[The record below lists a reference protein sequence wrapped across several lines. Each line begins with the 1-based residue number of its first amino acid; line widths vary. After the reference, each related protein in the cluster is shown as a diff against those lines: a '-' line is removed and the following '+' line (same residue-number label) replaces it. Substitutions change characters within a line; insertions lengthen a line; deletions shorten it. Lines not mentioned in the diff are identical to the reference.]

1 MKPVLEHLPLEAKES
16 FVVKAFDYPYYPTPW
31 HYHPEYELVLV
42 TESRGKRFIGDRI
55 TDFEAGDLAFIG
67 PNLPHLYRNDPAYY
81 EEASPLRQY
90 PLRQHPLRQ
99 HPLRQHPLRA
109 RSIVVHFLEK
119 SLGNDLL
126 SLPEAEPVKL
136 LLERSVRGL
145 HVTGQTN
152 AAVSRLLH
160 EMVEVKGFPRLLKL
174 LEVLS
179 RLAESTEWQY
189 IASPGVTG
197 HNERDSDR
205 LNRVFEFVMQEFH
218 REIRIAEVAEMAHM
232 SETAF
237 SRYFRQRTRKTFSE
251 FLSEIRLGHASKLLV
266 EDKLSVAEI
275 CYESGFNN
283 LSNFNR
289 QFRAFYQVSPLAF
302 KKLYFKR

>member
-16 FVVKAFDYPYYPTPW
+16 FVVKHFDYPYYPTPW
-31 HYHPEYELVLV
+31 HYHPEYEIVLV

-55 TDFEAGDLAFIG
+55 SDFEPGDLAFIG
-67 PNLPHLYRNDPAYY
+67 PNLPHLYRNEPAYY
-81 EEASPLRQY
+81 EEESRLRSK
-90 PLRQHPLRQ
+90 
-99 HPLRQHPLRA
+99 
-109 RSIVVHFLEK
+109 SIVVHFLEK

-126 SLPEAEPVKL
+126 SLPEAENLKRL
-136 LLERSVRGL
+136 LDRSVRGL
-145 HVTGQTN
+145 HVVGGAN
-152 AAVSRLLH
+152 AAISRLLH
-160 EMVEVKGFPRLLKL
+160 DMVEVKGFPRLLKL

-179 RLAESTEWQY
+179 VLAESSDWAY
-189 IASPGVTG
+189 ISSPGVTG

-218 REIRIAEVAEMAHM
+218 REIRIAEVADLIHM

-251 FLSEIRLGHASKLLV
+251 FLSEIRLGHASKLLLD
-266 EDKLSVAEI
+266 DKKSVSEI

-289 QFRAFYQVSPLAF
+289 QFRAFYHTSPLAF

>member
-16 FVVKAFDYPYYPTPW
+16 FVVKDFDYPYYPTPW
-31 HYHPEYELVLV
+31 HYHPEYEIVLV
-42 TESRGKRFIGDRI
+42 TESHGKRFIGDRI
-55 TDFEAGDLAFIG
+55 TDFGPGDLAFLG
-67 PNLPHLYRNDPAYY
+67 PNLPHLYRNGPAYY
-81 EEASPLRQY
+81 DETSG
-90 PLRQHPLRQ
+90 
-99 HPLRQHPLRA
+99 LRA

-126 SLPEAEPVKL
+126 NLPEAENVKRL
-136 LLERSVRGL
+136 LDRSVRGL
-145 HVTGQTN
+145 HVTGATN

-160 EMVEVKGFPRLLKL
+160 EMVALKGFPRLLKL

-179 RLAESTEWQY
+179 VLAESSEWEY
-189 IASPGVTG
+189 ISSPGVTG

-205 LNRVFEFVMQEFH
+205 LNRVFEFVMQEFR
-218 REIRIAEVAEMAHM
+218 REIRIAEVADLVHM

-251 FLSEIRLGHASKLLV
+251 FLSEIRLGHASKLLL

-289 QFRAFYQVSPLAF
+289 QFRAFYQTSPLGF
-302 KKLYFKR
+302 KKMYFKR

>member
-16 FVVKAFDYPYYPTPW
+16 FVVKDFDYPYYPTPW

-55 TDFEAGDLAFIG
+55 TDFEPGDLAFIG
-67 PNLPHLYRNDPAYY
+67 PNLPHLYRNEPAYY
-81 EEASPLRQY
+81 EESSE
-90 PLRQHPLRQ
+90 
-99 HPLRQHPLRA
+99 LRA

-126 SLPEAEPVKL
+126 SLPEAEAVKH

-145 HVTGQTN
+145 HVTGRTH

-179 RLAESTEWQY
+179 RLAGSTEWEY

-251 FLSEIRLGHASKLLV
+251 FLGEIRLGHASKLLV

>member
-1 MKPVLEHLPLEAKES
+1 MKPVLEHLPLEAQES

-31 HYHPEYELVLV
+31 HYHPEYEIVLV

-55 TDFEAGDLAFIG
+55 SDFEPGDLAFIG
-67 PNLPHLYRNDPAYY
+67 PNLPHLYRNEPEYY
-81 EEASPLRQY
+81 ADDSA
-90 PLRQHPLRQ
+90 
-99 HPLRQHPLRA
+99 LRA
-109 RSIVVHFLEK
+109 KSIVVHFLEK
-119 SLGNDLL
+119 SFGNDLL
-126 SLPEAEPVKL
+126 GLPETESVRRL
-136 LLERSVRGL
+136 LDRSARGL
-145 HVTGQTN
+145 HVTGATN
-152 AAVSRLLH
+152 AAVGRLLH
-160 EMVEVKGFPRLLKL
+160 EMVDLKGFPRLLKL
-174 LEVLS
+174 LEALS
-179 RLAESTEWQY
+179 LLAESSEWEY
-189 IASPGVTG
+189 ISSPGLTG

-218 REIRIAEVAEMAHM
+218 REIRIAEVADMVHM

-251 FLSEIRLGHASKLLV
+251 FLGEIRLGHASKLLL

-289 QFRAFYQVSPLAF
+289 QFRAFYRTSPLGF
-302 KKLYFKR
+302 KKMYFKR

>member
-1 MKPVLEHLPLEAKES
+1 MKPVLEHLPLEAQES

-31 HYHPEYELVLV
+31 HYHPEYEIVLV

-55 TDFEAGDLAFIG
+55 TDFEPGDLAFIG
-67 PNLPHLYRNDPAYY
+67 PNLPHLYRNETEYY
-81 EEASPLRQY
+81 EENST
-90 PLRQHPLRQ
+90 H
-99 HPLRQHPLRA
+99 RA
-109 RSIVVHFLEK
+109 KSIVVHFLEK
-119 SLGNDLL
+119 SFGNDLL
-126 SLPEAEPVKL
+126 DLPETKNVRRL
-136 LLERSVRGL
+136 LDRSARGL
-145 HVTGQTN
+145 HVTGATN

-160 EMVEVKGFPRLLKL
+160 NMVGLKGFPRLLKL
-174 LEVLS
+174 LEALS
-179 RLAESTEWQY
+179 VLAESSEWEY
-189 IASPGVTG
+189 ISGPGVTG

-205 LNRVFEFVMQEFH
+205 LNRVLEFVMQEFH
-218 REIRIAEVAEMAHM
+218 REIRIAEVADMVHM

-289 QFRAFYQVSPLAF
+289 QFRAFYQTSPLGF

>member
-16 FVVKAFDYPYYPTPW
+16 FVVKHFDYPYYPTPW
-31 HYHPEYELVLV
+31 HYHPEYEIVLV

-55 TDFEAGDLAFIG
+55 TNFEPGDLAFIG
-67 PNLPHLYRNDPAYY
+67 PNLPHLYRNEPEYY
-81 EEASPLRQY
+81 EEESRLRS
-90 PLRQHPLRQ
+90 
-99 HPLRQHPLRA
+99 
-109 RSIVVHFLEK
+109 RSIVVHFLTT
-119 SLGNDLL
+119 SLGSDLL
-126 SLPEAEPVKL
+126 SLPEAENLKRL
-136 LLERSVRGL
+136 LDRSVRGL
-145 HVTGQTN
+145 HVTGEAN
-152 AAVSRLLH
+152 AAISRLLH

-179 RLAESTEWQY
+179 VLAESSDWEY
-189 IASPGVTG
+189 ISSPGVTG

-218 REIRIAEVAEMAHM
+218 REIRIAEVADLIHM

-251 FLSEIRLGHASKLLV
+251 FLSEIRLGHASKLLLD
-266 EDKLSVAEI
+266 DKKSVSEI

-289 QFRAFYQVSPLAF
+289 QFRAFYNTSPLAF

>member
-1 MKPVLEHLPLEAKES
+1 MKPVLEHLPLEAQES
-16 FVVKAFDYPYYPTPW
+16 FVVKSFDYPYYPTPW
-31 HYHPEYELVLV
+31 HYHPEYEIVLV

-55 TDFEAGDLAFIG
+55 TDFEPGDLAFIG
-67 PNLPHLYRNDPAYY
+67 PNLPHLYRNEPEYY
-81 EEASPLRQY
+81 AEEPG
-90 PLRQHPLRQ
+90 
-99 HPLRQHPLRA
+99 LRA
-109 RSIVVHFLEK
+109 RSIVVHFLAT
-119 SLGNDLL
+119 SFGNDLL
-126 SLPEAEPVKL
+126 SLPEAEGVKRL
-136 LLERSVRGL
+136 LDRSARGL
-145 HVTGQTN
+145 HVTGGAN

-160 EMVEVKGFPRLLKL
+160 DMVELKGFPRLLKL
-174 LEVLS
+174 LEALS
-179 RLAESTEWQY
+179 VLAESSEWEY

-218 REIRIAEVAEMAHM
+218 REIRIAEVADMVHM

-251 FLSEIRLGHASKLLV
+251 FVGEIRLGHASKLLI

-289 QFRAFYQVSPLAF
+289 QFRAFYQTSPLGF
-302 KKLYFKR
+302 KKMYFKR